1 MSFVYCCRGYR
12 KRINEQNTNNTSSY
26 QRLND
31 IGLENYRIVEQGGG
45 VGGTW
50 YWNNYPGVACDV
62 PADVYSF
69 SWNQNKSWS
78 GPFPGAAEI
87 QVFNI
92 NNVKID
98 IKIFKNSIFS
108 GLSCWHCGQVWHLA
122 PHHIQHQRCRDGVAG
137 GGGQVEDGHWGWG
150 GHPL

>member
-1 MSFVYCCRGYR
+1 M
-12 KRINEQNTNNTSSY
+12 NTNNTSSY

-87 QVFNI
+87 QVFNV
-92 NNVKID
+92 NVNI
-98 IKIFKNSIFS
+98 SIRLCHES
-108 GLSCWHCGQVWHLA
+108 SWL
-122 PHHIQHQRCRDGVAG
+122 
-137 GGGQVEDGHWGWG
+137 
-150 GHPL
+150 